1 MNVAVHAVLESA
13 LEDISGL
20 KEGQKIR
27 DHALLNYFASLANSN
42 SNEDEF
48 DFNFVQSLI
57 ANGANVDCTDKNGQ
71 TVFHEVARSWN
82 LDVAMFLLDR
92 GKTAFLA
99 INAFSQCVVAWE
111 NEKFFSKLKTKKELK
126 SKLTLHFY
134 MLE

>member
-13 LEDISGL
+13 LEDIYGL

-92 GKTAFLA
+92 GKTAFLV
-99 INAFSQCVVAWE
+99 INAFSQCVVARE
-111 NEKFFSKLKTKKELK
+111 NEKKLSKTQDQKRVKKQV
-126 SKLTLHFY
+126 KLAFLY
-134 MLE
+134 A

>member
-13 LEDISGL
+13 LEDIYGL

-42 SNEDEF
+42 KNEDEF

-92 GKTAFLA
+92 GKTAFLV
-99 INAFSQCVVAWE
+99 INAFSQCVVARE
-111 NEKFFSKLKTKKELK
+111 NEKKLSKTQDQKRVKKQV
-126 SKLTLHFY
+126 KLAFLY
-134 MLE
+134 A